1 MLLPKTVQLDYCL
14 AGYKPMARLLALII
28 LIFGL
33 WTGTGTGRAASAP
46 KIVLAHGA
54 LNARI
59 APLWIAHEQ
68 KFFAKYGV
76 DATVILVRQIQI
88 MVSGLGTGEIDV
100 ALTSGSTL
108 IGAAAGGLDAKMVA
122 ALNSKVTYDLVA
134 APPIKTIKDLRGKRF
149 GIQAFGGGLWMGAML
164 GLESLGLNPQRDN
177 INVLQ
182 VGDQSVIAQA
192 MEAGAI
198 DAAALD
204 GVFSRRLKQK
214 GFNILA
220 EFGQSN
226 IPTIGLGLIAKSV
239 FIRERQ
245 DVLEGILKGLSEA
258 VAFILSPK
266 SKPVVLKTI
275 MQHLR
280 LSDPTAVEEGY
291 QDLVTGLD
299 KKLVPSSEGLRNIQ
313 RLLKPRNPKLEA
325 IRVEELID
333 DQIVRRLEESGFI
346 NRLQATYGL
355 K

>member
-1 MLLPKTVQLDYCL
+1 M
-14 AGYKPMARLLALII
+14 AKPFALIALI
-28 LIFGL
+28 LGL
-33 WTGTGTGRAASAP
+33 LTHPLPAGAAAAP
-46 KIVLAHGA
+46 KVVLAHGA

-76 DATVILVRQIQI
+76 DSAVILVRQIQI
-88 MVSGLGTGEIDV
+88 MVSGLGTGEIDI

-108 IGAAAGGLDAKMVA
+108 LGAAAGGLDAKMVA
-122 ALNSKVTYDLVA
+122 ALNAKVTYDLVA
-134 APPIKTIKDLRGKRF
+134 APGIKTPKDLRGKRF

-164 GLESLGLNPQRDN
+164 GLEYLGLDPQRDN

-182 VGDQSVIAQA
+182 IGDQSVIAQA
-192 MEAGAI
+192 IEAGSI

-214 GFNILA
+214 GFTTLA
-220 EFGQSN
+220 EFSQAN
-226 IPTIGLGLIAKSV
+226 IPTIGLGLVAKNA

-245 DVLEGILKGLSEA
+245 DALEGVLRGLSES

-266 SKPVVLKTI
+266 YKPVVLKTI

-280 LSDPTAVEEGY
+280 ISDPATAEEGY
-291 QDLVTGLD
+291 QDLLTGLE
-299 KKLVPSSEGLRNIQ
+299 KKPFPSIEGLRNTQ
-313 RLLKPRNPKLEA
+313 RLLKPRNPKLENVK
-325 IRVEELID
+325 VEELID
-333 DQIVRRLEESGFI
+333 DRIIRRLEESGFI
-346 NRLQATYGL
+346 GRLHATYGI

>member
-1 MLLPKTVQLDYCL
+1 ML
-14 AGYKPMARLLALII
+14 KPIAVLALI
-28 LIFGL
+28 LGL
-33 WTGTGTGRAASAP
+33 LTHPLSAGAAAAP

-76 DATVILVRQIQI
+76 DSTVILVRQIQI
-88 MVSGLGTGEIDV
+88 MVSGLGTGEIDI

-108 IGAAAGGLDAKMVA
+108 LGAAAGGLDAKMVA
-122 ALNSKVTYDLVA
+122 ALNAKVTYDLVA
-134 APPIKTIKDLRGKRF
+134 APAIKTINDLRGKRF

-164 GLESLGLNPQRDN
+164 GLESLGFDPQRDN

-182 VGDQSVIAQA
+182 IGDQSVIAQA
-192 MEAGAI
+192 LEAGSI

-204 GVFSRRLKQK
+204 GVYSRRLKQK
-214 GFNILA
+214 GFTILA
-220 EFGQSN
+220 EFSRAN
-226 IPTIGLGLIAKSV
+226 IPTIGLGLVAKNA

-245 DVLEGILKGLSEA
+245 DALEGVLRGLSES
-258 VAFILSPK
+258 VAFILSAK

-280 LSDPTAVEEGY
+280 ISDPATAEEGY
-291 QDLVTGLD
+291 QDLVTGLER
-299 KKLVPSSEGLRNIQ
+299 KLSPSIEGLRNTQ
-313 RLLKPRNPKLEA
+313 RLLKPRNPKLET
-325 IRVEELID
+325 IKIEELID
-333 DQIVRRLEESGFI
+333 DRIVRRLEESGFI
-346 NRLQATYGL
+346 SRLQATYGI

>member
-1 MLLPKTVQLDYCL
+1 MLKPIAVFVLILGLSTYAVA
-14 AGYKPMARLLALII
+14 AG
-28 LIFGL
+28 
-33 WTGTGTGRAASAP
+33 AAVAP

-59 APLWIAHEQ
+59 APLWIGHEQ

-76 DATVILVRQIQI
+76 DSTVILVRQIQI
-88 MVSGLGTGEIDV
+88 MVSGLGTGEINI

-108 IGAAAGGLDAKMVA
+108 LGAAAGGLDAKMVA
-122 ALNSKVTYDLVA
+122 ALNARVAYDLVA
-134 APPIKTIKDLRGKRF
+134 APAIKTIKDLRGKRF

-164 GLESLGLNPQRDN
+164 GLEHLGLDPQRDN

-182 VGDQSVIAQA
+182 IGDQSVIAQA
-192 MEAGAI
+192 LEAGSI

-204 GVFSRRLKQK
+204 GVYSRRLKQK
-214 GFNILA
+214 GFTILA
-220 EFGQSN
+220 EFSQAN
-226 IPTIGLGLIAKSV
+226 IPTIGLGLVAKNA

-245 DVLEGILKGLSEA
+245 DALEGVLRGLSES

-280 LSDPTAVEEGY
+280 ISDPATAEEGY
-291 QDLVTGLD
+291 QDLVTGLER
-299 KKLVPSSEGLRNIQ
+299 KLTPSIDGLRNTQ
-313 RLLKPRNPKLEA
+313 RLLKPRNPKLES
-325 IRVEELID
+325 IKVEELIHD
-333 DQIVRRLEESGFI
+333 RIVRRLEESGFI
-346 NRLQATYGL
+346 GRLQATYGA

>member
-1 MLLPKTVQLDYCL
+1 M
-14 AGYKPMARLLALII
+14 AKPFALIALI
-28 LIFGL
+28 LGL
-33 WTGTGTGRAASAP
+33 WTQTLSAAAAP

-76 DATVILVRQIQI
+76 DSTVILVRQIQI
-88 MVSGLGTGEIDV
+88 MVSGLGTGEIDL

-108 IGAAAGGLDAKMVA
+108 LGAAAGGLGAKMIA
-122 ALNSKVTYDLVA
+122 ALNSKVTYELVA
-134 APPIKTIKDLRGKRF
+134 ARAIKSPKDLRGKRF

-164 GLESLGLNPQRDN
+164 GLESLGLDPQRDN

-182 VGDQSVIAQA
+182 IGDQSVIAQA
-192 MEAGAI
+192 IEAGSI

-226 IPTIGLGLIAKSV
+226 IPTIGLGLIAKNNL
-239 FIRERQ
+239 IRERP
-245 DVLEGILKGLSEA
+245 DALEGILKGLSES
-258 VAFILSPK
+258 VAFLLSSK
-266 SKPVVLKTI
+266 GKPVVLKTI

-280 LSDPTAVEEGY
+280 ISDPVTAEEGY
-291 QDLVTGLD
+291 QDLINGLER
-299 KKLVPSSEGLRNIQ
+299 KLVPSIDGLRNTL
-313 RLLKPRNPKLEA
+313 RLLKPRNAKLET
-325 IRVEELID
+325 IKIEELID
-333 DQIVRRLEESGFI
+333 DRIVRRLEESGFI
-346 NRLQATYGL
+346 SRLQAIYGT

>member
-1 MLLPKTVQLDYCL
+1 MGKSF
-14 AGYKPMARLLALII
+14 ALVTLI
-28 LIFGL
+28 LGFLTHPFPVG
-33 WTGTGTGRAASAP
+33 AAVAP
-46 KIVLAHGA
+46 KVVLAHGA

-76 DATVILVRQIQI
+76 DSTVLLVRQIQI
-88 MVSGLGTGEIDV
+88 MVSGLGTGEIDL

-108 IGAAAGGLDAKMVA
+108 LGAAAGGLDAKMVA
-122 ALNSKVTYDLVA
+122 ALNAKVTYDLVA
-134 APPIKTIKDLRGKRF
+134 APGIKTAKDLRGKRF

-164 GLESLGLNPQRDN
+164 GLESLGLDPQRDN

-182 VGDQSVIAQA
+182 IGDQSVIAQA
-192 MEAGAI
+192 LDVGNI

-220 EFGQSN
+220 EFSQAN
-226 IPTIGLGLIAKSV
+226 IPTIGLGLVAKSA
-239 FIRERQ
+239 FIRDRQ
-245 DVLEGILKGLSEA
+245 DVLEGVLKGLSES
-258 VAFILSPK
+258 VALILSPK
-266 SKPVVLKTI
+266 SKPTVLKTI

-280 LSDPTAVEEGY
+280 IKDPTAAEEGY
-291 QDLVTGLD
+291 QDLLTGLD
-299 KKLVPSSEGLRNIQ
+299 KKLVPSIEGLRNTQ

-325 IRVEELID
+325 IKVEELID
-333 DQIVRRLEESGFI
+333 DRIVRRLEESGFI
-346 NRLQATYGL
+346 GRLHATYGI

>member
-1 MLLPKTVQLDYCL
+1 VDKFF
-14 AGYKPMARLLALII
+14 ALIALI
-28 LIFGL
+28 LGL
-33 WTGTGTGRAASAP
+33 LTHPLPAGAAAAP
-46 KIVLAHGA
+46 KVVLAHGA

-76 DATVILVRQIQI
+76 DSAVILVRQIQI
-88 MVSGLGTGEIDV
+88 MVSGLGTGEIDI

-108 IGAAAGGLDAKMVA
+108 LGAAAGGLDAKMVA
-122 ALNSKVTYDLVA
+122 ALNAKVTYDLVA
-134 APPIKTIKDLRGKRF
+134 APGIKTPKDLRGKRF

-164 GLESLGLNPQRDN
+164 GLEYLGLDPQRDN

-182 VGDQSVIAQA
+182 IGDQSVIAQA
-192 MEAGAI
+192 IEAGSI

-214 GFNILA
+214 GFTTLA
-220 EFGQSN
+220 EFSQAN
-226 IPTIGLGLIAKSV
+226 IPTIGLGLVAKNA

-245 DVLEGILKGLSEA
+245 DALEGVLRGLSES

-266 SKPVVLKTI
+266 YKPVVLKTI

-280 LSDPTAVEEGY
+280 ISDPATAEEGY
-291 QDLVTGLD
+291 QDLLTGLE
-299 KKLVPSSEGLRNIQ
+299 KKPFPSIEGLRNTQ
-313 RLLKPRNPKLEA
+313 RLLKPRNPKLENVK
-325 IRVEELID
+325 VEELID
-333 DQIVRRLEESGFI
+333 DRIIRRLEESGFI
-346 NRLQATYGL
+346 GRLHATYGI